1 MLVSHTQLLTSEVR
15 HAFGKS
21 RRGMAGRV
29 VSGILKSLVKSGRIG
44 CVRSYGRMT
53 ESVQYDMTPEQIQE
67 VTQQAIERA
76 KI

>member
-15 HAFGKS
+15 HAFGKN

-44 CVRSYGRMT
+44 CVRSCGRST
-53 ESVQYDMTPEQIQE
+53 ASVMYDMTPEQFKEVQE
-67 VTQQAIERA
+67 QTIARAI
-76 KI
+76 